1 MNHYITE
8 PEHENFI
15 NSKIQDLKGSFLYT
29 KIKKGVFELMEKISI
44 NQNERKYDIESI
56 RPVTAHVLRI
66 VFTSDMPDSY
76 GDIQIYTS
84 RGIQCSNLPGY
95 GTVYRQEGQTV
106 YLSDDGSVY
115 QPPAD
120 PGELPPEPY
129 FPTPEELLAAARAAK
144 RAEVSAACER
154 IIYAGVSVTLADG
167 NMEHFSLTEHDQ
179 MNLFGK
185 QSQLASGAERLE
197 YHADGQ
203 SCRYYSAADMQ
214 AIIQAAVFHVSYHTT
229 YCNALNMWITGCRTA
244 EEVQEIFYGADVPAE
259 HRSEVLDAYLSQIV
273 AMVEEMDGKTVF

>member
-84 RGIQCSNLPGY
+84 GGIQCSNLPGY

-115 QPPAD
+115 VA
-120 PGELPPEPY
+120 PPEPVQ
-129 FPTPEELLAAARAAK
+129 PEEP
-144 RAEVSAACER
+144 EPYVP
-154 IIYAGVSVTLADG
+154 TL
-167 NMEHFSLTEHDQ
+167 
-179 MNLFGK
+179 
-185 QSQLASGAERLE
+185 
-197 YHADGQ
+197 
-203 SCRYYSAADMQ
+203 
-214 AIIQAAVFHVSYHTT
+214 
-229 YCNALNMWITGCRTA
+229 
-244 EEVQEIFYGADVPAE
+244 EEVQEAK
-259 HRSEVLDAYLSQIV
+259 
-273 AMVEEMDGKTVF
+273 VEEMDRTQQAVVQAGFEVVLTDGTTEHFDLTEKEQKQLSVLQGVIARGDEKIPWHTSDETEHCKYYSNDDMSKVVTAAFDLVTYHETYFRDLRIYIRSLATKEAVEAVTYGTEIPENYRSQPLADMLAGGV